1 MEDGANYTC
10 ECDSGY
16 KFDGVT
22 CGDVNEC
29 QEEPCGNG
37 ECSNQPGSY
46 RSAYLL
52 LSCSVLTGGHVVLF
66 YRR

>member
-16 KFDGVT
+16 KFDEVT
-22 CGDVNEC
+22 CVDVDEC

-37 ECSNQPGSY
+37 ECSNLPGSY
-46 RSAYLL
+46 RSVTMLL
-52 LSCSVLTGGHVVLF
+52 VPTVSRDRETVGFLQ
-66 YRR
+66 